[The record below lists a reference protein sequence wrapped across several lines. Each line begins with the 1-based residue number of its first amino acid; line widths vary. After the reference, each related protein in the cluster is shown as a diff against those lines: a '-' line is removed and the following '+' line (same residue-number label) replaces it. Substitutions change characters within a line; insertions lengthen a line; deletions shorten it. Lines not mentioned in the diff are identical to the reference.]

1 MWVRSVAFS
10 PDGRSVACGDVDDKE
25 KAFDVSSG
33 AALPGAL
40 RWEPCLAVERGC
52 ARGRAARIVRIHR
65 LAAVVAI
72 VRLLAAVGVY

>member
-1 MWVRSVAFS
+1 
-10 PDGRSVACGDVDDKE
+10 VACRDEYKEE

-33 AALPGAL
+33 AALPGAP

-65 LAAVVAI
+65 LATVVAI
-72 VRLLAAVGVY
+72 VNLLAAVGVY